1 MFSIIAFLM
10 ALGTAIDAWQQ
21 LNPYP
26 TLAIKKNDDKQE
38 SFLLQMLKCFS
49 INLNGKQVL
58 KTEMGKGAVE
68 CLSGMRFI
76 SMAWIV
82 LGHLYMFATMFFT
95 ENPWLVEEVI
105 KSYATKL
112 WYFSSMFS
120 VDPF

>member
-26 TLAIKKNDDKQE
+26 TLAVKNNDDTQE
-38 SFLLQMLKCFS
+38 NILIQMLKCFS

-58 KTEMGKGAVE
+58 KTEMGRGAVK

-82 LGHLYMFATMFFT
+82 LGHLYLKCITTIPT
-95 ENPWLVEEVI
+95 ENPWLVEEVSNE
-105 KSYATKL
+105 KN
-112 WYFSSMFS
+112 
-120 VDPF
+120 P